1 MLDIIK
7 YNIGYCE
14 TGPYKNRIILPS
26 YDTDGNLNYFT
37 ARDFYNRSNK
47 KYLNPSYNKEHSI
60 IYENLINW
68 NMPVVLCEGMFDA
81 ISIKINAIPLLG
93 KFITPKLKMML
104 IKYSPDIYIA
114 LDNDA
119 YIDTINS
126 AMDLINEG
134 LNIYILHLDKN
145 QDPDSMG
152 FKQMQELMKNPKK
165 YTETDLLTEYIQINV

>member
-1 MLDIIK
+1 
-7 YNIGYCE
+7 
-14 TGPYKNRIILPS
+14 
-26 YDTDGNLNYFT
+26 
-37 ARDFYNRSNK
+37 
-47 KYLNPSYNKEHSI
+47 
-60 IYENLINW
+60 
-68 NMPVVLCEGMFDA
+68 MPVVLCEGMFDA